1 MANKRQSHR
10 GQAPTKKR
18 SRTRPLSADKHAL
31 GSKISTD
38 PMTNPVKSAA
48 LAKSSKSQK
57 SSRHRQVRLVGIGA
71 SAGGLEALER
81 LFDAM
86 PSNSG
91 LAFAI
96 VQHLSPD
103 FKSMM
108 NELLGRHSPMRICHA
123 ADGQEIEPNTVYLN
137 PPRQNLV
144 VQNGCFYLK
153 TPDSSETPNHPIDA
167 FFASLAKERVNEAI
181 GIILSGTGNDGTK
194 GALAVMAAGGTMLI
208 QDPGSAKFESMPRS
222 AIEAGA
228 ASISL
233 IPDEMPLA
241 LERLIAGKALID
253 DQDGAPALDPEEDI
267 LNLLERSYGANF
279 AYYKRSTVGRRIT
292 RRAAL
297 CGIQNLANYAE
308 LLRQEHA
315 ELERLYADLLIGVT
329 AFFRDSAAFDAL
341 TREAFPQFARKM
353 KLGRQIRIWAPGC
366 ASGEEAYSIGI
377 AITEFARKR
386 KLPLNVKIFA
396 TDLHST
402 SLETAGRGVYK
413 AAALKDLPPELVQRY
428 FDQNGQD
435 FHVKPALRKLVAFSA
450 HNLIKDPPFTHI
462 DLVSCRNLLIYF
474 DETAQKKVIAL
485 FHFALN
491 KDGIIF
497 LGPSETLGD
506 MQKEFAPLDERWR
519 VFKKMRD
526 IVFPEATR
534 LLPLRTF
541 GTRGN
546 DNYKP
551 AKNRMPA
558 AAAIPSSL
566 RQDRRPLLL
575 AYDEV
580 LARYA
585 PPALLLT
592 RGGELAHVFGAG
604 QKYLKVK
611 AGAFSLKIGDVAIEP
626 IKFAIADALEE
637 LRKGGSQTP
646 STLVELSGE
655 GVSAVEVRC
664 ELLSKS
670 LGGEDYV
677 LVTLTEQKPPASN
690 STKGSK
696 KFIKQLDI
704 NEALQG
710 RVEQLERTLH
720 HSEESL
726 QTTIEELETS
736 NEELQSTN
744 EELMS
749 SNEELQ
755 STNEELHSVNEEL
768 YTVSAEHQRKIE
780 ELTAL
785 TIDIDHILRSSEI
798 GTIFIDPELRIRRFT
813 LGIANIFNLFE
824 RDIGRPIADVSPRF
838 FYPGIAGDVSQVAS
852 TGVETEQSITSGN
865 MTFLMRVIPYKILD
879 KMQGVVVT
887 LIDTT
892 RLKLAE
898 KTLEA
903 RNLELGRANQ
913 SLQQFTNVVAHDL
926 RAPLRTLLNSAKWIE
941 EDLGQKVTS
950 DVSEHCD
957 RIKVYAKRLT
967 DMLDDLLSYARL
979 GEAPSMIE
987 MVDVSRLIADIAES
1001 IDGDQRL
1008 TVNWVARVA
1017 PFRGHLTPLKQV
1029 FQNLIDNALK
1039 HSTKPSV
1046 SVTVAAI
1053 DLGAYLRFS
1062 VGDDGPGIPQ
1072 RHHDKVFLPFR
1083 RLEQTREPKGTGM
1096 GLALV
1101 KKAVEDHGG
1110 RIEIIS
1116 DPEVQPG
1123 TTFIFTW
1130 PKALEAG
1137 AGF

>member
-1 MANKRQSHR
+1 MSEKRQGK
-10 GQAPTKKR
+10 GQGKKGVRSRSLTAVKVPQR
-18 SRTRPLSADKHAL
+18 SRT
-31 GSKISTD
+31 
-38 PMTNPVKSAA
+38 AA
-48 LAKSSKSQK
+48 LDTPLMPKKSKSPK
-57 SSRHRQVRLVGIGA
+57 NSPALVRPVRLVGIGA

-81 LFDAM
+81 FFDAM
-86 PSNSG
+86 PGNSG

-123 ADGQEIEPNTVYLN
+123 AGGQTIEPNTVYLN

-153 TPDSSETPNHPIDA
+153 LPDVSEVPNHPIDA
-167 FFASLAKERVNEAI
+167 FFNSLATERGADAI

-194 GALAVMAAGGTMLI
+194 GAQAIMKAGGAMII

-222 AIEAGA
+222 ALEAGA
-228 ASISL
+228 ASVTL

-241 LERLIAGKALID
+241 LERLIEGKALTGGD
-253 DQDGAPALDPEEDI
+253 DTAAVLDPEDDI
-267 LNLLERSYGANF
+267 LNLLERHYGANF
-279 AYYKRSTVGRRIT
+279 AYYKRSTVGRRIM

-297 CGIQNLANYAE
+297 CGIQNLSNYAA
-308 LLRQEHA
+308 LLRQEQG

-329 AFFRDSAAFDAL
+329 AFFRDQAAFDAL
-341 TREAFPQFARKM
+341 TSEAFPLLLA
-353 KLGRQIRIWAPGC
+353 KLKKGQQIRIWIPGC

-377 AITEFARKR
+377 ALMEFARR
-386 KLPLNVKIFA
+386 GKLPLNVKIFA
-396 TDLHST
+396 TDLHAA
-402 SLETAGRGVYK
+402 SLEAAARGIYK
-413 AAALKDLPPELVQRY
+413 APVLKDLPADIVQRY
-428 FDQNGQD
+428 FDARGTD
-435 FHVKPALRKLVAFSA
+435 FQVKPALRKLVVFSP

-462 DLVSCRNLLIYF
+462 DLISCRNVLIYF
-474 DETAQKKVIAL
+474 DDIAQRKVIAL
-485 FHFALN
+485 FHFSLN
-491 KDGIIF
+491 KNGILF
-497 LGPSETLGD
+497 LGPSESLGD
-506 MQKEFAPLDERWR
+506 IQTEFSALDERWR
-519 VFKKMRD
+519 LFKKLRN
-526 IVFPEATR
+526 IVNSDATR
-534 LLPLRTF
+534 LLPVRTF
-541 GTRGN
+541 GPRDSN
-546 DNYKP
+546 KS
-551 AKNRMPA
+551 RMPKVIA
-558 AAAIPSSL
+558 PPVLLSGTA

-575 AYDEV
+575 AYDEI
-580 LARYA
+580 LSRYA
-585 PPALLLT
+585 PPSLLLT
-592 RGGELAHVFGAG
+592 RGGELAHVFGQA
-604 QKYLKVK
+604 QKFLKVK

-626 IKFAIADALEE
+626 VKFAIDEAFEE
-637 LRKGGSQTP
+637 IRKGRSQTSP
-646 STLVELSGE
+646 TLVEFSDE
-655 GVSAVEVRC
+655 SASPVEVRC
-664 ELLSKS
+664 ELLSRNNA
-670 LGGEDYV
+670 GDDYV
-677 LVTLTEQKPPASN
+677 LVTLSEHKPPARGAG
-690 STKGSK
+690 KGSK
-696 KFIKQLDI
+696 KLVRQLDI

-710 RVEQLERTLH
+710 RLQQLERTLH

-755 STNEELHSVNEEL
+755 STNEELHAVNEEL

-798 GTIFIDPELRIRRFT
+798 GTIFLDPDLKIRRFT
-813 LGIANIFNLFE
+813 LGIANFYNLLE
-824 RDIGRPIADVSPRF
+824 RDVGRLISDVNPHF
-838 FYPGIAGDVSQVAS
+838 FYPGFADDVSKVAA
-852 TGVETEQSITSGN
+852 TGIETEQSITSN
-865 MTFLMRVIPYKILD
+865 SLTFLMRIIPYKIFD

-898 KTLEA
+898 KALEA

-941 EDLGQKVTS
+941 EDLGNKVTA
-950 DVSEHCD
+950 DVSEHCE
-957 RIKVYAKRLT
+957 RIKVYSKRLT

-987 MVDVSRLIADIAES
+987 TVDVSRLITDISETV
-1001 IDGDQRL
+1001 DGEQRL
-1008 TVNWVARVA
+1008 TINWVARVA

-1039 HSTKPSV
+1039 HSLKPSV
-1046 SVTVAAI
+1046 TVTVAAE
-1053 DLGAYLRFS
+1053 DLGMYLRFS
-1062 VGDDGPGIPQ
+1062 IGDDGPGIPQ

-1083 RLEQTREPKGTGM
+1083 RLEQSRNSLGTGM

-1110 RIEIIS
+1110 RIDIMS
-1116 DPEVQPG
+1116 DPESQPG

-1130 PKALEAG
+1130 PKAFEPG
-1137 AGF
+1137 AIN